1 MAQMRGFLL
10 GPVLAA
16 IAFGVSG
23 QRYAVDEF
31 DLSALGL
38 IDSSAGTVEA
48 VRETLIVRHLDPV
61 NRDVIEHRFHPETVE
76 ELVIRLDSGQL
87 VTMPSDPALRL
98 TRGQR
103 VRVTLPSDDAP
114 RNPP

>member
-48 VRETLIVRHLDPV
+48 VRETLIV
-61 NRDVIEHRFHPETVE
+61 
-76 ELVIRLDSGQL
+76 IRLDSGQL